1 MKNWNYTL
9 PAMAAGGEQVLQKL
23 NDHGYDAFFV
33 GGCVRDE
40 LMHRTVTDMDI
51 TTSATPEQVIALF
64 PDSIPTGL
72 QHGTVTV
79 RSNGYHYEVTTFRTE
94 SGYEDFRR
102 PTEVHF
108 VDRVEDDLKRRDFTM
123 NAIARNVKGDLL
135 DPFHGQEDIKQ
146 AIVKCVGN
154 AEERFE
160 EDALRIMRGV
170 RFASVFNFELE
181 SETFSGMI
189 RQRDKLAYIAMERV
203 RTEMDKMMSGPF
215 PSKGLQLL
223 MDSGILEYV
232 KVPICFASLDQN
244 LTGYLDRLPQL
255 AVYRYE
261 MVLLLLQFGS
271 SAANSLLREWTFSGE
286 TRDRITSMLAFHE
299 QIMNLFEKISLHMEQ
314 KKTEKTELFRILRAD
329 WIPLVLRYGREAA
342 QDWILMNRELAE
354 KAVIFSPAYVTLCP
368 LLLQKAEDWTEEMN
382 VYHVK
387 DLALGGADLMRVTGR
402 KGGPWLG
409 NTMKTLLHEV
419 ALGHIP
425 NEHDHLIDAAKK
437 VIEDEI

>member
-1 MKNWNYTL
+1 MKKWNYTL

-51 TTSATPEQVIALF
+51 TTSATPEQVITLF

-79 RSNGYHYEVTTFRTE
+79 RSNGHHYEVTTFRTE

-123 NAIARNVKGDLL
+123 NAIARNVNGDLL
-135 DPFHGQEDIKQ
+135 DPFSGQEDIKQ
-146 AIVKCVGN
+146 GTVKCVGTP
-154 AEERFE
+154 EERFE

-170 RFASVFNFELE
+170 RFASVFNFRLE
-181 SETFSGMI
+181 SDTWSGMI

-203 RTEMDKMMSGPF
+203 RTEMDKMMAGPF
-215 PSKGLQLL
+215 PSKGVELL
-223 MDSGILEYV
+223 MDSRILEYV
-232 KVPICFASLDQN
+232 KSPVRLASLDRN
-244 LTGYLDRLPQL
+244 LTGYLDKLPQQ
-255 AVYRYE
+255 AIYRYE
-261 MVLLLLQFGS
+261 MLLLLLEMGS
-271 SAANSLLREWTFSGE
+271 SEAGSLLREWTFSGE
-286 TRDRITSMLAFHE
+286 SRDRITNMLAFHE
-299 QIMNLFEKISLHMEQ
+299 HIMSLFEKLALHMERL
-314 KKTEKTELFRILRAD
+314 EETELFHLLRTD
-329 WIPLVLRYGREAA
+329 WIPLVLRFGREAA
-342 QDWILMNRELAE
+342 QDWIQINREI
-354 KAVIFSPAYVTLCP
+354 AVEEDIFSPAYRNLCP
-368 LLLQKAEDWTEEMN
+368 LLLLKAEDWTAEMN

-409 NTMKTLLHEV
+409 LTMKRLLHIV
-419 ALGHIP
+419 ALGQIP
-425 NEHDHLIDAAKK
+425 NDHDSLLDLAKK
-437 VIEDEI
+437 VIEDEV

>member
-1 MKNWNYTL
+1 MKNWDYTL

-51 TTSATPEQVIALF
+51 TTSATPEQVITLF

-79 RSNGYHYEVTTFRTE
+79 RSNGHHYEVTTFRTE

-123 NAIARNVKGDLL
+123 NAIARNVHGDLL

-146 AIVKCVGN
+146 GIVKCVGTP
-154 AEERFE
+154 EERFE

-170 RFASVFNFELE
+170 RFASVFNFGLE
-181 SETFSGMI
+181 TDTWSGMI

-203 RTEMDKMMSGPF
+203 RTEMDKMMAGPF
-215 PSKGLQLL
+215 PSKGVQLL
-223 MDSGILEYV
+223 MDSCILEYV
-232 KVPICFASLDQN
+232 KAPVSFTLLDRN
-244 LTGYLDRLPQL
+244 LTGYLDKLPQQ

-261 MVLLLLQFGS
+261 MLLLLLQMGS
-271 SAANSLLREWTFSGE
+271 SEASTLLREWTFSGE
-286 TRDRITSMLAFHE
+286 SRDRITNMLAFHE
-299 QIMNLFEKISLHMEQ
+299 HMMSLFEKLALNMKQ
-314 KKTEKTELFRILRAD
+314 MEKTELLSLLRSD
-329 WIPLVLRYGREAA
+329 WIPLVLRFGREAA
-342 QDWILMNRELAE
+342 QDWILINREI
-354 KAVIFSPAYVTLCP
+354 AVEGDIFSPAYSNLCP
-368 LLLQKAEDWTEEMN
+368 LLLLKAEDWTAEMN

-409 NTMKTLLHEV
+409 LTMKRLLHVV
-419 ALGHIP
+419 ALGQIP
-425 NEHDHLIDAAKK
+425 NDHDSLIDAAKK
-437 VIEDEI
+437 VIEDEV

>member
-51 TTSATPEQVIALF
+51 TTSATPDQVIALF

-79 RSNGYHYEVTTFRTE
+79 RSGGYHYEVTTFRTE

-135 DPFHGQEDIKQ
+135 DPFHGREDIKQ
-146 AIVKCVGN
+146 GIVKCVGI

-181 SETFSGMI
+181 ADTWSGML

-203 RTEMDKMMSGPF
+203 RTEMDKMMAGPF
-215 PSKGLQLL
+215 PSKGVKLL
-223 MDSGILEYV
+223 MDSRITEYV
-232 KVPICFASLDQN
+232 KAPIYFASMDRKC
-244 LTGYLDRLPQL
+244 TTYLDRLPQH

-261 MVLLLLQFGS
+261 MLLLLLQFGPS
-271 SAANSLLREWTFSGE
+271 DANSLLREWTFSGE
-286 TRDRITSMLAFHE
+286 TRDRITNMLAFHE
-299 QIMNLFEKISLHMEQ
+299 QIGCLFEKLTLPMEQ
-314 KKTEKTELFRILRAD
+314 AEKTELFTLLRAE
-329 WIPLVLRYGREAA
+329 WISLVLRFGREAA
-342 QDWILMNRELAE
+342 QDWMMMNRELAVE
-354 KAVIFSPAYVTLCP
+354 ATIFSPVYGELCL
-368 LLLQKAEDWTEEMN
+368 LLLQKADDWTKEMK

-387 DLALGGADLMRVTGR
+387 DLSLGGADLMSVTGR

-409 NTMKTLLHEV
+409 QTMKTLLREV

-425 NEHDHLIDAAKK
+425 NDHDHLIDAAKK
-437 VIEDEI
+437 VIEHEI

>member
-1 MKNWNYTL
+1 MKKWNYTL

-23 NDHGYDAFFV
+23 NEQGYDAFFV

-79 RSNGYHYEVTTFRTE
+79 RSNGHHYEVTTFRTE

-102 PTEVHF
+102 PTEVQF

-123 NAIARNVKGDLL
+123 NAIARNVTGDLL
-135 DPFHGQEDIKQ
+135 DPFSGQEDIKQ
-146 AIVKCVGN
+146 GTVKCVGTP
-154 AEERFE
+154 EERFE

-170 RFASVFNFELE
+170 RFASVFNFGLE
-181 SETFSGMI
+181 TDTWSGMI

-203 RTEMDKMMSGPF
+203 RTEMDKMMAGPF
-215 PSKGLQLL
+215 PSKGVELL
-223 MDSGILEYV
+223 MDSRILEYV
-232 KVPICFASLDQN
+232 KSPVRLASLDRN
-244 LTGYLDRLPQL
+244 LTGYLDKLPQQ
-255 AVYRYE
+255 AIYRYE
-261 MVLLLLQFGS
+261 MLLLLLEMGS
-271 SAANSLLREWTFSGE
+271 SEAGSLLREWTFSGE
-286 TRDRITSMLAFHE
+286 ARDRITNMLAFHE
-299 QIMNLFEKISLHMEQ
+299 HILSLFEKLALNMEQ
-314 KKTEKTELFRILRAD
+314 LEKTELLSLLRTD
-329 WIPLVLRYGREAA
+329 WIPLVLRFGREAA
-342 QDWILMNRELAE
+342 QDWILINRGI
-354 KAVIFSPAYVTLCP
+354 AVEEDIFSPAYRNLCP
-368 LLLQKAEDWTEEMN
+368 LLLLKAEDWTAEMN

-409 NTMKTLLHEV
+409 LTMKRLLHVV
-419 ALGHIP
+419 ALGQIP
-425 NEHDHLIDAAKK
+425 NDHDSLLDAAKK
-437 VIEDEI
+437 VIEDEV